1 MSTSAI
7 NCSNSSNWSSYEI
20 AASGDILIFL
30 DQIYLTSNIS
40 SLKHYYQTIF
50 PCGLG
55 RYLKLFPTE
64 ADRHNNILMSLLLP
78 VAETINT
85 DTVNFFPVFPSNT
98 VKNMVFGIEGFMSMV
113 TKNYSISRI
122 SAILITH
129 QGYV

>member
-64 ADRHNNILMSLLLP
+64 ADRHNSILMSLLLP
-78 VAETINT
+78 VAERIST
-85 DTVNFFPVFPSNT
+85 DTVSFLPKPS
-98 VKNMVFGIEGFMSMV
+98 F
-113 TKNYSISRI
+113 SIRYGKKYG
-122 SAILITH
+122 LWNRRLY
-129 QGYV
+129 YVHGN